1 MALMQDMACI
11 QQAVNS
17 IREIVRMVNLSAIN
31 AGLAVRGVGSAGLGF
46 AVAAQE
52 LRVFSMKLNI
62 QTGVLSKNIGVVVNS
77 AAHLAMEARQEMLLR
92 QAFEMS
98 KCEAMARV
106 LAAQSDCFVRNS
118 KAMDIH
124 LTRLENA
131 LRVVRLLSIEGMT
144 LTRAARV
151 EAAYAGAHERRLTGV
166 ALDME
171 SAVMEIL
178 ILNKGAC
185 DLLEAGQ

>member
-31 AGLAVRGVGSAGLGF
+31 ASLAVRGVGSSGLGF
-46 AVAAQE
+46 SVAAQE
-52 LRVFSMKLNI
+52 LRVFSVKLNA
-62 QTGVLSKNIGVVVNS
+62 QTGVLSKNIGVVVSS
-77 AAHLAMEARQEMLLR
+77 AAHLVMQTRQEMLLR

-98 KCEAMARV
+98 KSKAMART
-106 LAAQSDCFVRNS
+106 LAAQSDCIVRDS
-118 KAMDIH
+118 RAMDFN
-124 LTRLENA
+124 LTRLESA
-131 LRVVRLLSIEGMT
+131 LRVVRLLGTEGMS

-151 EAAYAGAHERRLTGV
+151 EAASTGTHERRLTGV
-166 ALDME
+166 ALNME

-178 ILNKGAC
+178 ILNKNAS
-185 DLLEAGQ
+185 DHLEARQ